1 MGVRGSIVRHHAAAG
16 KTALRTVHEESD
28 DIVSIAIHLQF
39 MSPEGSHDR
48 IFGTAKSVV
57 HNGIAQVVRDAAGAG
72 AEVSVG
78 YNNRSS
84 YITTRQFMT
93 AYNNIGL
100 LEGLFAAQEVGADVA
115 LIGCGNDPA
124 LLMAR
129 EALDIPV
136 LGITESAMLLACSL
150 GKRFAAVGVER
161 DCADIVE
168 ANLEAYGL
176 ADKAIRRNPV
186 RTADLE
192 ESLIPWFEDPERVRT
207 HVIPRFEE
215 AALGAIEDGAE
226 VIVTSCAGFAV
237 LTRAGYHKV
246 GGTAVPVI
254 EGVLAGA
261 HLARVFGTLR
271 QLHGISTSKQ
281 RTFKGLPPELIAH
294 FLAPFRTT
302 NGAT

>member
-1 MGVRGSIVRHHAAAG
+1 MRASGPIIRYHAVAG
-16 KTALRTVHEESD
+16 KAAMGTVHEESNG
-28 DIVSIAIHLQF
+28 IVSIAIHLQF
-39 MSPEGSHDR
+39 ISPEGSHDR
-48 IFGTAKSVV
+48 VFGAAKSVV
-57 HNGIAQVVRDAAGAG
+57 HDGVAQVVRDAAGAE
-72 AEVSVG
+72 AELSVG

-100 LEGLFAAQEVGADVA
+100 LEGLFAAQDAGADVA

-150 GKRFAAVGVER
+150 GKRFAAVGIER

-168 ANLEAYGL
+168 ANLEVYGL
-176 ADKAIRRNPV
+176 ADKAIRRNPA

-192 ESLIPWFEDPERVRT
+192 ESLIPWFESPELVRT
-207 HVIPRFEE
+207 HVIPRFED
-215 AALGAIEDGAE
+215 AARGAIEDGAE
-226 VIVTSCAGFAV
+226 VIVTSCAGLAV

-246 GGTAVPVI
+246 GATAVPVI

-271 QLHGISTSKQ
+271 KLHGISTSKQ
-281 RTFKGLPPELIAH
+281 RTFKGLPPEIVAH
-294 FLAPFRTT
+294 FLAPFRSS
-302 NGAT
+302 